1 MFCDNCGSKVDDS
14 AAFCP
19 TCGQNLIPDK
29 IPENVPPPRRT
40 AHHARGKQQQDF
52 LCFGEE
58 SSDNPYAGG
67 IVFIIIAIF
76 LAVIFFF
83 DEFPVEAL
91 VVLAF
96 FLIGVSAIV
105 KASREKNR

>member
-14 AAFCP
+14 ATFCS

-29 IPENVPPPRRT
+29 IPENVPPPRQT
-40 AHHARGKQQQDF
+40 ARHVRRKQQQDF

-58 SSDNPYAGG
+58 SSENPYTGG
-67 IVFIIIAIF
+67 IIFIIIAIF
-76 LAVIFFF
+76 MAIIFFF

-105 KASREKNR
+105 KASRDKK